1 MYYEFIVLC
10 SDWIPPEIVIVTD
23 FVIQY
28 KGQGYIH
35 SPSQEQTNL
44 MAPYENRLYYTEIMK
59 DFF

>member
-35 SPSQEQTNL
+35 SPKNKQTW
-44 MAPYENRLYYTEIMK
+44 
-59 DFF
+59 